1 MPKWRRTLLG
11 ALLGAALGAI
21 SMAAWILQSYS
32 QNVAHAGMGQ
42 QDSVAIVTGL
52 LLIVFVPAG
61 AIGGCIAGIAIGL
74 LWPNIQSVYKKVRLN
89 TVSRWIAVCVVIIF
103 VGLLSI
109 GYHWRKSS
117 ATSAKLV
124 LTIPVSSEIV
134 SLEFAPNNLWI
145 ATVDMEA
152 PIKIRNARTGKVTS
166 QLQNSRAVIITKFF
180 PDSKKIAGIS
190 DRGIVRI
197 WNISAGR
204 QVAVLKGHQVLVP
217 ERGLVYDAATGQTS
231 RPVTKRKVPAVISTI
246 DISPDEKLLATG
258 SDDKTVEVWN
268 VQNHK
273 RLQIFRAHKSPI
285 NEIAFSPDGKSIA
298 SVDENGIVML
308 WNPYSGHITG
318 TIKAGNR
325 SDIQW
330 SSDGKE
336 LLGYDAMGNESIWDA
351 KTSIL
356 TKTINADERIKE
368 IYPLNP
374 TQMVSSSAHDIRLAI
389 CEDDAG
395 LSHQSGGKATIY
407 DVKSGA
413 TLYSFA
419 TAKPSYADLS
429 ADGKLLAVGGIEY
442 NQRFKNGYRKVI
454 QFWSVP

>member
-1 MPKWRRTLLG
+1 MPKWKRILLG
-11 ALLGAALGAI
+11 ALLGSVLGAV

-32 QNVAHAGMGQ
+32 QNISHVGMGQ
-42 QDSVAIVTGL
+42 QDSVAIVTGV
-52 LLIVFVPAG
+52 LLIGLVPAG
-61 AIGGCIAGIAIGL
+61 AIGGCIAGIVIGW
-74 LWPNIQSVYKKVRLN
+74 LWPSIQSKYQKVRFN
-89 TVSRWIAVCVVIIF
+89 KVPRWIAVCVAIFF
-103 VGLLSI
+103 VGLFSV
-109 GYHWRKSS
+109 GYHWSKSS
-117 ATSAKLV
+117 AASAKLI
-124 LTIPVSSEIV
+124 LAIPVSSEIV
-134 SLEFAPNNLWI
+134 SLEFAPNSLSI
-145 ATVDMEA
+145 ATIDMET
-152 PIKIRNARTGKVTS
+152 PIKIRNVRTGKVTS

-190 DRGIVRI
+190 DRGIVGI
-197 WNISAGR
+197 WNTSTGR
-204 QVAVLKGHQVLVP
+204 QIAVLKGHQVLVP
-217 ERGLVYDAATGQTS
+217 ERGLAYDAATAQTS
-231 RPVTKRKVPAVISTI
+231 HPVTKRKVPAVIATI

-273 RLQIFRAHKSPI
+273 RLQVFHAHKSPI
-285 NEIAFSPDGKSIA
+285 SEIAFSPDGKSIA

-330 SSDGKE
+330 SSDSKE
-336 LLGYDAMGNESIWDA
+336 LSGYDTMGNESVWDT
-351 KTSIL
+351 KTSIRM
-356 TKTINADERIKE
+356 KTINAGERIKE

-374 TQMVSSSAHDIRLAI
+374 TQIVSSSAHGIRLAI

-395 LSHQSGGKATIY
+395 LSHQSGGNATIY

-413 TLYSFA
+413 TLYRFA
-419 TAKPSYADLS
+419 TAKPNYADLS

-442 NQRFKNGYRKVI
+442 NQRFKNGYRNVI

>member
-1 MPKWRRTLLG
+1 MPKWLRILLG
-11 ALLGAALGAI
+11 ALLGAILGAA
-21 SMAAWILQSYS
+21 SMAAWTLQSYS
-32 QNVAHAGMGQ
+32 QNIAHAGMGQ
-42 QDSVAIVTGL
+42 QDSVAIATGL
-52 LLIVFVPAG
+52 ILMVLVPAG
-61 AIGGCIAGIAIGL
+61 AICGCMAGIVIGW
-74 LWPNIQSVYKKVRLN
+74 LWPSIQSVYKKMRFN
-89 TVSRWIAVCVVIIF
+89 KIPRWIVICVVII
-103 VGLLSI
+103 VGLLFVC
-109 GYHWRKSS
+109 YRWRKSS
-117 ATSAKLV
+117 ETSAKLV

-134 SLEFAPNNLWI
+134 SLEFAPNNLSI
-145 ATVDMEA
+145 ATIDMET
-152 PIKIRNARTGKVTS
+152 PIKIRNVRTGKVTS
-166 QLQNSRAVIITKFF
+166 QLQNSRAVRFTKFF

-190 DRGIVRI
+190 DRGTVGI
-197 WNISAGR
+197 WNTSTGR
-204 QVAVLKGHQVLVP
+204 QIAVLKRHQVLVP

-273 RLQIFRAHKSPI
+273 RLQVFHAHKSPI

-336 LLGYDAMGNESIWDA
+336 LLGYDAMRNESIWDT

-356 TKTINADERIKE
+356 MKTINADERIKE

-374 TQMVSSSAHDIRLAI
+374 TQMVSSSTHDIRLAI

-395 LSHQSGGKATIY
+395 LSHQSGGNATIY

-419 TAKPSYADLS
+419 TAKPNYADLS
-429 ADGKLLAVGGIEY
+429 ADGKLLAVGGVEY